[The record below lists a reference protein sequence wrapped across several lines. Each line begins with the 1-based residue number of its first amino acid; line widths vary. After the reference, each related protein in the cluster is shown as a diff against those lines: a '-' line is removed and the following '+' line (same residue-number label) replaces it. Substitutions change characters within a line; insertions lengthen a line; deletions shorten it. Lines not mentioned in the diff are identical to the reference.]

1 MLMDKM
7 FIETFFVNVA
17 PYSRPDCLPLFLA
30 RAQESCEWLESR
42 GLKVKGRIPYY
53 REVIKNY
60 DAVRGSYGPKMF
72 EFLHAVS
79 EMHHVVKCSEQLKEQ
94 QASTQFNKTLHAAMY
109 GINFSHENDTPGKDQ
124 DRNYMFELGIA
135 SSYAAQAHRID
146 VSKRTDII
154 VTDLALAIECKR
166 IQSPELLVRRL
177 KEAIKQLKKQ
187 EAGEAANGVVYI
199 DVTEILDVKH
209 TAYIHDQTGV
219 RPYLKP
225 PPDEDEVA
233 ENLYRQIEADIAETI
248 EDKMTLLKPHLT
260 DEVSCVVLNF
270 NFCGFEIN
278 MIREFAIVGRCSFI
292 LDNAKVDPAV
302 AQRVRATLGRQFM

>member
-1 MLMDKM
+1 MDKM

-17 PYSRPDCLPLFLA
+17 PYSSPDCLPLFLA

-42 GLKVKGRIPYY
+42 GLKVKGRIAYY

-60 DAVRGSYGPKMF
+60 DAIRGTYGPKMF

-94 QASTQFNKTLHAAMY
+94 QASSEFNKTLHAAMY

-146 VSKRTDII
+146 LSKRTDII
-154 VTDLALAIECKR
+154 VNDLALAIECKR

-209 TAYIHDQTGV
+209 TAYIHDLAGV
-219 RPYLKP
+219 PPYLKP

-233 ENLYRQIEADIAETI
+233 ENLYRQIEAQIAETI
-248 EDKMTLLKPHLT
+248 EDKMSLLKPHLT

-292 LDNAKVDPAV
+292 LDNAHVDPTI
-302 AQRVRATLGRQFM
+302 AQRVRATLGRQFG

>member
-1 MLMDKM
+1 MDKM

-17 PYSRPDCLPLFLA
+17 PYSSPECLPLFLA

-53 REVIKNY
+53 RQVIKNY
-60 DAVRGSYGPKMF
+60 DAVRGTYGPKMF

-94 QASTQFNKTLHAAMY
+94 QASSQFKNTLTSAMY
-109 GINFSHENDTPGKDQ
+109 GINFSHENDTPSKDQ

-154 VTDLALAIECKR
+154 VNDLALAIECKR
-166 IQSPELLVRRL
+166 IQSPELLVRRF
-177 KEAIKQLKKQ
+177 KKAIEQLQKH

-209 TAYIHDQTGV
+209 TAYIHDQTRV
-219 RPYLKP
+219 PPYRKP
-225 PPDEDEVA
+225 PPDEDEVVK
-233 ENLYRQIEADIAETI
+233 NLYARIEADIAETI
-248 EDKMTLLKPHLT
+248 EDKMNLLKPHLT

-292 LDNAKVDPAV
+292 LDNDKVEPA
-302 AQRVRATLGRQFM
+302 AARSVRATLGRQFI

>member
-17 PYSRPDCLPLFLA
+17 PYSSPDCLPLFLA
-30 RAQESCEWLESR
+30 RAQESCEWLENR

-53 REVIKNY
+53 QDVIKRY
-60 DAVRGSYGPKMF
+60 DTIRGSYGPKMF

-94 QASTQFNKTLHAAMY
+94 QASAEFNKTLHAAMY

-135 SSYAAQAHRID
+135 SSYAAQTHCID

-154 VTDLALAIECKR
+154 VNDLALAIECKR
-166 IQSPELLVRRL
+166 IQSSELLVRRL
-177 KEAIKQLKKQ
+177 KDAIKQLKKH

-199 DVTEILDVKH
+199 DVTELLDVKH
-209 TAYIHDQTGV
+209 TVYIHDQAGV
-219 RPYLKP
+219 PPYLKP
-225 PPDEDEVA
+225 PPDEDEVVKT
-233 ENLYRQIEADIAETI
+233 LYARIEADIADTI
-248 EDKMTLLKPHLT
+248 EDKMTQLKGYLT

-270 NFCGFEIN
+270 NFCGFETN
-278 MIREFAIVGRCSFI
+278 MFREYAIVGRCSFI

-302 AQRVRATLGRQFM
+302 ARSVRATLGRQLE